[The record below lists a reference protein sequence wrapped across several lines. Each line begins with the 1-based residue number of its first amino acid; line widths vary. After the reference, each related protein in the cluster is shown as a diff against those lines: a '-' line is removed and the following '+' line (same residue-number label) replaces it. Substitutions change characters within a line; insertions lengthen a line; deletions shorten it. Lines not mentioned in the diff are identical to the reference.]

1 MHNKTTSEVT
11 RALNE
16 LMVETQSIGRTKRIQ
31 YIRGDADS
39 SFLSAEF
46 QQWAIDNK
54 IAADF
59 AAPHH
64 QEMNGLCEVTWRTI
78 DTMARTMRIHAR
90 LGEHFFGHSIQYAS

>member
-16 LMVETQSIGRTKRIQ
+16 FMVETQSIGRTKRIQ

-46 QQWAIDNK
+46 QQWTQLITRQLPISQLHTTRK
-54 IAADF
+54 
-59 AAPHH
+59 
-64 QEMNGLCEVTWRTI
+64 
-78 DTMARTMRIHAR
+78 
-90 LGEHFFGHSIQYAS
+90 